1 MVTLFVI
8 KSFATKLSFELRQ
21 LYITFFHIQ
30 FTSVLHCFLFAVG
43 VQRVRSEHFSM
54 VQDSSRMAR
63 CPSLIKEL
71 SFVCFS
77 ISNKKL

>member
-8 KSFATKLSFELRQ
+8 KSFATKLSFKLRQ
-21 LYITFFHIQ
+21 LSLTFFVFQ
-30 FTSVLHCFLFAVG
+30 YTTVLHCFLFAVG
-43 VQRVRSEHFSM
+43 VQRRRSEHFSM

-63 CPSLIKEL
+63 CPFVIDDL